1 MNPKENV
8 SLASYST
15 MRLGGKARWLAEAES
30 EEQLQR
36 LVNWA
41 KNRSTKFIV
50 IGSGSNIVW
59 KDKGFSG
66 LVIVNQIP
74 GKEVLQ
80 EDKAGAILKFGAG
93 ENWDKIVD
101 WTVEKGLSGLEFLS
115 LIPGKVGAAPVQN
128 IGAYGAELSQ
138 VLKTV
143 GVYDSEQD
151 CFESILKESCGF
163 SYRNSRFKSA
173 DKGRYLITHIVVEL
187 KKSNPAP
194 PFYEAL
200 ENYFAQHNTHQYTPA
215 AVREAVI
222 AIRSSKL
229 PDPEKIANNG
239 SFFTNPIV
247 EKAKYDELKEKYP
260 ELKSWPADEGKV
272 KLAAGWLVEKAGF
285 RGVHDPETGMA
296 TWDKQALV
304 LVNEHAHSTADLLKF
319 KKKITSKV
327 QSMFGVTLEQEPE
340 LLP

>member
-1 MNPKENV
+1 MKPKENV

-15 MRLGGKARWLAEAES
+15 MRLGGKARWLAEAVDD
-30 EEQLQR
+30 EQLQR

-41 KNRSTKFIV
+41 KNRDVKFIV
-50 IGSGSNIVW
+50 IGGGSNIVW
-59 KDKGFSG
+59 KDKGFDG
-66 LVIVNQIP
+66 LVIVNQIS
-74 GKEVLQ
+74 GKEILQ
-80 EDKAGAILKFGAG
+80 EDKTGAILKLGAG
-93 ENWDKIVD
+93 ENWDKAVS

-115 LIPGKVGAAPVQN
+115 LIPGSVGAAPVQN

-143 GVYDSEQD
+143 GVYDSKQD
-151 CFESILKESCGF
+151 CFESIMNQSCGF

-187 KKSNPAP
+187 KKTNPSP

-200 ENYFAQHNTHQYTPA
+200 ESYFKQHNITKYTPA
-215 AVREAVI
+215 IVREAVI
-222 AIRSSKL
+222 AIRSAKL
-229 PDPEKIANNG
+229 PDPVKIANNG

-247 EKAKYDELKEKYP
+247 DQSKYEQLKETYP
-260 ELKSWPADEGKV
+260 ELKSWPAGEGKV
-272 KLAAGWLVEKAGF
+272 KLAAGWLVDKAGF
-285 RGVHDPETGMA
+285 KGVHDSETGMA
-296 TWDKQALV
+296 TWEKQALV

-319 KKKITSKV
+319 KKKIIKKV
-327 QSMFGVTLEQEPE
+327 EEMFGVTLEQEPE